1 MAFTIDPI
9 SKKVTFH
16 IDQEIRF
23 IDILDSFAWMDGLQ
37 DADDLSLAQ
46 DEELDIIRRFAQ
58 SYEDNVNFDWQPD
71 DMDDAVVRVLD
82 KMYDD
87 DRDWVPFAR
96 RSRRILNATPTKKAT
111 KVTNVTPKTASK
123 RLELRKPVQL
133 SPEEEN
139 FVLEE
144 AATPEDLLTKE
155 EKENVEG

>member
-16 IDQEIRF
+16 INQEIRF

-37 DADDLSLAQ
+37 DADDLNLAK

-58 SYEDNVNFDWQPD
+58 TYEDNVNFDWQPD
-71 DMDDAVVRVLD
+71 DMDDTVVRVLD

-87 DRDWVPFAR
+87 DRDWVPFSHK
-96 RSRRILNATPTKKAT
+96 SRRLINVTPKKTT
-111 KVTNVTPKTASK
+111 KVTNVTPKTTSK

-144 AATPEDLLTKE
+144 AATPEDLITKE
-155 EKENVEG
+155 EKENVKG